1 MPSLRRFRL
10 LILVVLLTFF
20 TFLLATPALAHQP
33 TAIGAASGP
42 TATVASNV
50 LNVRAGPGTNYNV
63 LTVLYYGQV
72 VEAIGRNSANTWVK
86 IQLWGGVQGWV
97 SASLVYLNVA
107 IGSLPAVDGAPA
119 PAPAPAPVGPT
130 AVVASGALNVRSG
143 PSVNFS
149 VLTKLYNGST
159 MTAIGRNSANSWL
172 KVRLSSGP
180 EGWVNASLVYLNVA
194 IGSLPVADA
203 PPAPS
208 PTAIV
213 SSGELNVRSGPG
225 TGYGVLAV
233 LYNGNSVTL
242 LARNS
247 ATTWVKVRTAAGV
260 EGWVNV
266 LHLYANL
273 AIPYLPVADVPT
285 LYQTA
290 TVASGALNLR
300 HGPGIGYGII
310 TVLSGGQIVE
320 MLGRTADST
329 WVQVRLSN
337 GWVGWVNAALITP
350 HMPIGSLPVTW

>member
-1 MPSLRRFRL
+1 MPAPRLFRIV
-10 LILVVLLTFF
+10 ILVVLLTFF
-20 TFLLATPALAHQP
+20 SFLLAAPVLAHD
-33 TAIGAASGP
+33 AGSMGAASGP

-50 LNVRAGPGTNYNV
+50 LNVRAGPGTGYNI

-86 IQLWGGVQGWV
+86 IQIWGGVQGWV
-97 SASLVYLNVA
+97 SVPLVYLNVP
-107 IGSLPAVDGAPA
+107 IGSLPALDVPPVNPPPPA
-119 PAPAPAPVGPT
+119 PAGPT

-149 VLTKLYNGST
+149 VLVKVYNGTS

-172 KVRLSSGP
+172 KVRLSSGQ

-194 IGSLPVADA
+194 IGSLPLADA
-203 PPAPS
+203 PPAPA

-213 SSGELNVRSGPG
+213 ASGELNVRSGPG

-233 LYNGNSVTL
+233 LRNGDSVSL

-247 ATTWVKVRTAAGV
+247 STTWVKIRTAAAV

-266 LHLYANL
+266 SMLYTNL
-273 AIPYLPVADVPT
+273 AIPYLPVVDVPT

-290 TVASGALNLR
+290 TVASGALNVR
-300 HGPGIGYGII
+300 YGPGTGYGIV
-310 TVLSGGQIVE
+310 TVLSGGQTVE
-320 MLGRTADST
+320 MIGRTADST
-329 WVQVRLSN
+329 WVQVRLYT
-337 GWVGWVNAALITP
+337 GWTGWVNAALITP
-350 HMPIGSLPVTW
+350 HMPIGALPVTW